1 MDKKYTSLKYW
12 GSAAV
17 ILAVLISSIISISKS
32 HKKQERIERFDD
44 ISEVFLGKT
53 DVEADQSVL
62 RHVDFHGLVA
72 DYEPKWMVN
81 TFNMDT
87 DLGDTYLVAFNA
99 NGEDFRTAFSVTW
112 YKADPSLSI
121 DEMMKRCKKQ
131 LKKQYDG
138 SDVVT
143 TFTET
148 IPDEILGR
156 KGKSLDLTNRAGSY
170 VINKRLVIFRENG
183 YEFRIEKASDI
194 SRESLDTY
202 FTGLESRLSIDGI
215 TR

>member
-1 MDKKYTSLKYW
+1 MDKKYISFKYW

-44 ISEVFLGKT
+44 ISDVFLGKT
-53 DVEADQSVL
+53 DVNADQSVL
-62 RHVDFHGLVA
+62 KHVEFHGLVA
-72 DYEPKWMVN
+72 DYEPKWLVN

-87 DLGDTYLVAFNA
+87 ELGDTYLVAFNA

-112 YKADPSLSI
+112 YKADLSLSL
-121 DEMMKRCKKQ
+121 DDVMKQCKKQ
-131 LKKQYDG
+131 LKKQFDSPG
-138 SDVVT
+138 VVT

-170 VINKRLVIFRENG
+170 LINKRLIIFRDNG

>member
-1 MDKKYTSLKYW
+1 MDKKYTSFKYW
-12 GSAAV
+12 GAAVV
-17 ILAVLISSIISISKS
+17 ILAVLISSIVSISKS
-32 HKKQERIERFDD
+32 HKRQERLERFEDV
-44 ISEVFLGKT
+44 SEVFLGKT
-53 DVEADQSVL
+53 DVDADQSVL
-62 RHVDFHGLVA
+62 QHVDFHGLVA

-87 DLGDTYLVAFNA
+87 ELGDTYLVAFNA
-99 NGEDFRTAFSVTW
+99 NGEAFRTAFSVTW
-112 YKADPSLSI
+112 YKADPSISI

-131 LKKQYDG
+131 LKKQFEG
-138 SDVVT
+138 PGIET

-156 KGKSLDLTNRAGSY
+156 KGKSLDLTNRAGTY

-194 SRESLDTY
+194 SRESLDSD